1 MIKNKIFIICLILSL
16 FFCMQTICAI
26 EIDQEVCLKDSQ
38 TIEFNGTTFSALQDE
53 INNLNDNDTIILTR
67 DIEQDNANAIEIS
80 KNISISGKG
89 ITINAQNKSNI
100 FNINSKVVTIN
111 NITFI
116 NGNNDKGGAIYSHA
130 DLTISNCNF
139 IDNKAEG
146 IYGEGGSI
154 YSTCSKLTVTE
165 SLFEKNY
172 ASGGA
177 AINCYASDAIIDT
190 CQFID
195 NCAKW
200 YGGAIYT
207 DYILLVKSSLFG
219 NNYAYSGGAIHY
231 TTSARTWDNKT
242 NVTVNDSDFIQNTAF
257 YGGALSTSNF
267 RTVIYNNCN
276 FLENYAIKGGVTYK
290 NAVAY
295 NYFNNCSIENNS
307 AEEGAV
313 IYDESQNHFLSF
325 KSFFIINDSDL
336 KNNHDLN
343 KSSIFYARD
352 CNLLINNTKIIDN
365 SNNPI
370 YNGLGNITV
379 INSIIC
385 GNKGIFITQFYGGNV
400 TVINNTWDK
409 MNPEI
414 KDIINCT
421 NNTSVV
427 YYNTPMKIDCG
438 SIFVDEPAEITPID
452 TDCASTVLRINDTYI
467 VLSHRRDG
475 GSNYNMTVHLEFQ
488 DNYVK
493 QFKSALCYFFHSKV
507 YTNGWAIGT
516 GGMDAPAEN
525 EKVEALGS
533 EIVSNGEI
541 TMEYLQQIMEL
552 KKASGKGHFLI
563 VSPNGTYGNII
574 VFNVVEEFTKIGVLG
589 YGDYVVSPNRPLYRQ
604 EGHLDNI
611 NDPIFSNMNLSAHD
625 RYGTDRHCVVVHSI
639 TYDGENFTDYLYAA
653 DDDGRYV
660 GLNNRYNCDNF
671 WCDEEY
677 TRDVDMPV
685 IFDKKHMGTYSTVPI
700 ATRIIVP
707 DMLIN
712 VSEASKGF
720 DYQITL
726 NDGENNPLAGKKVQ
740 FRFNGESYTATTD
753 SKGKATLRLSA
764 NEGNTY
770 KMDVRFIGDDDYAP
784 ISGKA
789 TIKVIKQSSEFVCP
803 DYAEYDAN
811 EFTYRAILK
820 TSAGKVLANKK
831 VTVTFNGA
839 KQDTYTDDNGYL
851 TLTLR
856 ADNPGNYEI
865 ILEFKGD
872 ASCEGATAH
881 SYIRI
886 AEKENDTP
894 VDNEITVPAYNKAN
908 AALHQYASESD
919 AESTNQT
926 SEPGKNNSTS
936 NASKENNASGSA
948 SAAGEGSSLVTY
960 VLICVALLAIIGI
973 IIKVRK

>member
-1 MIKNKIFIICLILSL
+1 MIKNKIFIICLILTL
-16 FFCMQTICAI
+16 FFSMQTICAI
-26 EIDQEVCLKDSQ
+26 EIDQNVSLNGMSA
-38 TIEFNGTTFSALQDE
+38 TVEFEGTTFSELQNE
-53 INNLNDNDTIILTR
+53 INNLNDNDTIILTK
-67 DIEQDNANAIEIS
+67 DIEQDDASAIEIN

-116 NGNNDKGGAIYSHA
+116 NGNNDKGGAIYSYA

-154 YSTCSKLTVTE
+154 YSACSKLTVTQ

-172 ASGGA
+172 ASAGA
-177 AINCYASDAIIDT
+177 AINCYASEAIIDT

-195 NCAKW
+195 NYAKW

-207 DYILLVKSSLFG
+207 DCILLVKSSRFG

-231 TTSARTWDNKT
+231 TTSYRTWDSIT
-242 NVTVNDSDFIQNTAF
+242 NVTINDSNFIQNTAF
-257 YGGALSTSNF
+257 YGGALSTSSF
-267 RTVIYNNCN
+267 RKVIYNNCN

-290 NAVAY
+290 NALAY

-313 IYDESQNHFLSF
+313 IYDESKNHHLSS
-325 KSFFIINDSDL
+325 KSYFIIENSDL

-352 CNLLINNTKIIDN
+352 CNLLINNTEITNN

-370 YNGLGNITV
+370 YNGLGDITV

-409 MNPEI
+409 TDPEI

-427 YYNTPMKIDCG
+427 YSNIPYSNIPMKIEY
-438 SIFVDEPAEITPID
+438 SFMFFDEPTEIPLID
-452 TDCASTVLRINDTYI
+452 TDCASTVLKINDTYI

-475 GSNYNMTVHLEFQ
+475 GANYNMTVHIEYQ
-488 DNYVK
+488 DNYIK
-493 QFKSALCYFFHSKV
+493 QFKSALSYFFHTKV

-516 GGMDAPAEN
+516 GGTDAPAEN

-541 TMEYLQQIMEL
+541 TMEYLQQIMAL
-552 KKASGKGHFLI
+552 KNVSGKGHFLI
-563 VSPNGTYGNII
+563 VNPNGTYGNII
-574 VFNVVEEFTKIGVLG
+574 IFNGVGEFTKIGVLG
-589 YGDYVVSPNRPLYRQ
+589 NGDYLVSPNGPTYRQ

-611 NDPIFSNMNLSAHD
+611 TDPIYSNMNLSAHD
-625 RYGTDRHCVVVHSI
+625 RYGKNRHCVVVNSI
-639 TYDGENFTDYLYAA
+639 TYDGENFTDYIYAS

-660 GLNNRYNCDNF
+660 DLDNRYNCDNF
-671 WCDEEY
+671 WFNEDY
-677 TRDVDMPV
+677 TRDVDMPI

-700 ATRIIVP
+700 NTRIIVH

-740 FRFNGESYTATTD
+740 ISFNGETYTATTD
-753 SKGKATLRLSA
+753 SKGIATVRLSA

-770 KMDVRFIGDDDYAP
+770 NIGVRFIGDDDYAP
-784 ISGKA
+784 IIGNA
-789 TIKVIKQSSEFVCP
+789 TIEVIKQSSEFICP

-820 TSAGKVLANKK
+820 TSTGNALTNKK
-831 VTVTFNGA
+831 VTITFNGEEQNA
-839 KQDTYTDDNGYL
+839 YTDRNGYL
-851 TLTLR
+851 TIKLSV
-856 ADNPGNYEI
+856 DEPGNYKI
-865 ILEFKGD
+865 HLEFEGDESYEGTTANTYIKIAAKGND
-872 ASCEGATAH
+872 A
-881 SYIRI
+881 
-886 AEKENDTP
+886 P
-894 VDNEITVPAYNKAN
+894 VDNKENEAT
-908 AALHQYASESD
+908 HHETYAPESD
-919 AESTNQT
+919 GENTNQT
-926 SEPGKNNSTS
+926 SESENSTK
-936 NASKENNASGSA
+936 NASKENNGPDSIATS
-948 SAAGEGSSLVTY
+948 EGNSLGTY
-960 VLICVALLAIIGI
+960 VLAGVALLAVIGI
-973 IIKVRK
+973 VIKRRNQ